1 MNTIPNAFRLYFDE
15 EKKEYAFEPF
25 RTDKDI
31 ISLNVASV
39 RYLKEPDKVVL
50 MSREK
55 MTFVTVY
62 RFKRAFTP
70 FTLLIEVP
78 VAGQD
83 TMKEELYSFETAE
96 ELFNKLDSTSCIV
109 KKMSFM
115 SDDIS
120 DKCDEDIPELNDK
133 TWIEVVKMCK
143 ILAGAFIGSR

>member
-1 MNTIPNAFRLYFDE
+1 MNTIPNAFRLYYDE

-25 RTDKDI
+25 RTDKDT
-31 ISLNVASV
+31 ISLNTAGV
-39 RYLKEPDKVVL
+39 RYMNEPDKVVMRL
-50 MSREK
+50 REN
-55 MTFVTVY
+55 MTLVTEY

-83 TMKEELYSFETAE
+83 EMKEELYSFETAE
-96 ELFNKLDSTSCIV
+96 ELFNKLDSTNCIV
-109 KKMSFM
+109 KKMTFL

-133 TWIEVVKMCK
+133 TWNEVVKMCK
-143 ILAGAFIGSR
+143 ILANTFIGSR

>member
-1 MNTIPNAFRLYFDE
+1 MNTVPNAFRLYYDE

-25 RTDKDI
+25 QTDKDT
-31 ISLNVASV
+31 ISLNIASV

-55 MTFVTVY
+55 MTLITEY
-62 RFKRAFTP
+62 RFKRAFAP

-83 TMKEELYSFETAE
+83 EMKEELYSFETAE
-96 ELFNKLDSTSCIV
+96 ELFNKLDSTNCIV
-109 KKMSFM
+109 KKMTFL

-120 DKCDEDIPELNDK
+120 NKCRDDIPELDTRTVN
-133 TWIEVVKMCK
+133 EVVKMCK
-143 ILAGAFIGSR
+143 ILANAYIGSR

>member
-25 RTDKDI
+25 RIDKDT
-31 ISLNVASV
+31 ISLNTAGV
-39 RYLKEPDKVVL
+39 RYMNNPDKVFMRL
-50 MSREK
+50 REN
-55 MTFVTVY
+55 MTLVTEY

-78 VAGQD
+78 ISGQD

-96 ELFNKLDSTSCIV
+96 ELFNKLDSTNCIV
-109 KKMSFM
+109 KKMTFL

-120 DKCDEDIPELNDK
+120 DKCDEDIPDLNDK
-133 TWIEVVKMCK
+133 TWKEVVKMCK
-143 ILAGAFIGSR
+143 ILANAFIGSR

>member
-25 RTDKDI
+25 RTDKDT
-31 ISLNVASV
+31 ISLNTASV
-39 RYLKEPDKVVL
+39 RYLKEPDKVVPML
-50 MSREK
+50 REK
-55 MTFVTVY
+55 MTLVTEY
-62 RFKRAFTP
+62 RFKRPFTP

-83 TMKEELYSFETAE
+83 EMKEELYSFETAE
-96 ELFNKLDSTSCIV
+96 ELFNKLDSINCIV
-109 KKMSFM
+109 KKMTFL

-133 TWIEVVKMCK
+133 TWKEVVKMCK
-143 ILAGAFIGSR
+143 LLANAFICSR

>member
-1 MNTIPNAFRLYFDE
+1 MNTIPNAFRLYYDE

-25 RTDKDI
+25 RTDKDT
-31 ISLNVASV
+31 ISSNTAYV
-39 RYLKEPDKVVL
+39 RYMNEPDKVVS
-50 MSREK
+50 MSRENI
-55 MTFVTVY
+55 TLVTEY

-83 TMKEELYSFETAE
+83 AMKEELYSFETAE
-96 ELFNKLDSTSCIV
+96 ELFDKLDSTNCIV
-109 KKMSFM
+109 KKMRFM

-120 DKCDEDIPELNDK
+120 DKCDEDIPELNDR

>member
-15 EKKEYAFEPF
+15 KKKEYAFEPF
-25 RTDKDI
+25 RTDKDT

-55 MTFVTVY
+55 MTLVTEY

-78 VAGQD
+78 VDGQD

-96 ELFNKLDSTSCIV
+96 ELFNKLDSTNCIV
-109 KKMSFM
+109 KKMTFL

-143 ILAGAFIGSR
+143 ILANAFIGSR

>member
-1 MNTIPNAFRLYFDE
+1 MNTMPNAFRLYFDKK
-15 EKKEYAFEPF
+15 KKEYAFEPF
-25 RTDKDI
+25 RTDKDT
-31 ISLNVASV
+31 ISLNIAGV
-39 RYLKEPDKVVL
+39 RYLKEPDKVVP

-55 MTFVTVY
+55 MTLVTEY

-78 VAGQD
+78 VDGQD

-96 ELFNKLDSTSCIV
+96 ELFNKLDSTNCIV
-109 KKMSFM
+109 KKMTFL

-143 ILAGAFIGSR
+143 ILANAFIGSR

>member
-1 MNTIPNAFRLYFDE
+1 MNTIPNAFRLYYDE

-25 RTDKDI
+25 RTDKDT
-31 ISLNVASV
+31 ISLNIAGV

-55 MTFVTVY
+55 MTLVTEY
-62 RFKRAFTP
+62 RFKRAFSP

-78 VAGQD
+78 VDGQD
-83 TMKEELYSFETAE
+83 AMKEELYSFETAE
-96 ELFNKLDSTSCIV
+96 ELFNKLDSTNCIV
-109 KKMSFM
+109 KKMTFL

-120 DKCDEDIPELNDK
+120 DKCRDDIPELNDK

-143 ILAGAFIGSR
+143 ILANAFIGSR